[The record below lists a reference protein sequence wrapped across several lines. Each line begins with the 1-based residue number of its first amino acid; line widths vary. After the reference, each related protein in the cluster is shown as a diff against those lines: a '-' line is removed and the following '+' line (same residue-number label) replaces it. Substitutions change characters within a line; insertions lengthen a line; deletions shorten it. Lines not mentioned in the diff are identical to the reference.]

1 MYRLVPEPAR
11 NQGQGGGRLRGLGR
25 RGARRPA
32 GRLCEWTKLNAAIG
46 KALQIPAIR
55 NQLQRMVFDTAP
67 MSPEQYGKFVADD
80 MAAMTKLANDV
91 AATPGH

>member
-1 MYRLVPEPAR
+1 MRRL
-11 NQGQGGGRLRGLGR
+11 
-25 RGARRPA
+25 GAGEDAPDVID
-32 GRLCEWTKLNAAIG
+32 KLNAAIG